1 MAYDTFLAGVH
12 AVLDLEDDDRVLRRA
27 VLDRIRRTV
36 PFDAYAWL
44 LTDPETTVGT
54 APLADVP
61 GQDQLSRLVALRYTS
76 GRRWTTHEVGA
87 PYDPV
92 RPGSQFARF
101 IAKLGSCDLVSLVFA
116 DRFGCWGFLD
126 LWREARPFD
135 EAERALL
142 GLLGQPVTLA
152 LRRSLAASFIE
163 PEVRVPGPSIRSVLL
178 LDHDLSLRQQTP
190 EAEDALRCLLPT
202 EQSREPVPAAAYN
215 VASQLLAV
223 EAGIDTHP
231 PRARALAAPGRW
243 ISLEAAR
250 LGDGIAVTIGP
261 IEQSERCT
269 LFCRSHGLSAR
280 ETDVVVRLAEGHD
293 TRAVG
298 EELYV
303 SPHTVQDHLK
313 SVFDKTGVR
322 SRRELLARLRGW

>member
-1 MAYDTFLAGVH
+1 VAYDTFLAGVH

-61 GQDQLSRLVALRYTS
+61 GQAQLPHLVTLRYTS
-76 GRRWTTHEVGA
+76 GRRWSTCECGV

-92 RPGSQFARF
+92 RPGSQFDQFFAN
-101 IAKLGSCDLVSLVFA
+101 LGPYDIVSLVFA

-126 LWREARPFD
+126 LWRKARPFD
-135 EAERALL
+135 EAELAIL

-152 LRRSLAASFIE
+152 LRRSVAASFLE
-163 PEVRVPGPSIRSVLL
+163 PEARVGGPSIRSVLL
-178 LDHDLSLRQQTP
+178 LDHDLSLREQTP

-202 EQSREPVPAAAYN
+202 EQSRQPVPAAAYN

-223 EAGIDTHP
+223 EAGIDAHP

-261 IEQSERCT
+261 IEQSERCS
-269 LFCRSHGLSAR
+269 LFCRAYGLSAR

-298 EELYV
+298 EGLHV
-303 SPHTVQDHLK
+303 SRHTVQDHLK

-322 SRRELLARLRGW
+322 SRRELLARMRGW